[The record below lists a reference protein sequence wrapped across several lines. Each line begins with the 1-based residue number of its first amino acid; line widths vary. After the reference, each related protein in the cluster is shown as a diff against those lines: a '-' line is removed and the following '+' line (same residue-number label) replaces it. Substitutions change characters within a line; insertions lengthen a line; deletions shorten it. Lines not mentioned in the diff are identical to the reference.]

1 MQIFSDMNAG
11 LVPLMVR
18 CECWAFL
25 TWIQDVLLPWSYVSV
40 GRAFLTWFLDVFLP
54 WLDVST
60 RWTFIAWFIPLSD
73 ISVEDDEYLHE
84 G

>member
-1 MQIFSDMNAG
+1 MNVG

-25 TWIQDVLLPWSYVSV
+25 TWIQDVFLPWSDVST
-40 GRAFLTWFLDVFLP
+40 GCAFLTCMLDVFLA
-54 WLDVST
+54 WSDVSAGRVFLT
-60 RWTFIAWFIPLSD
+60 K
-73 ISVEDDEYLHE
+73 

>member
-1 MQIFSDMNAG
+1 MNVG

-25 TWIQDVLLPWSYVSV
+25 TWIQDVFLPWSDVSA
-40 GRAFLTWFLDVFLP
+40 GRAFLTWLQDVFLP
-54 WLDVST
+54 WLDIST
-60 RWTFIAWFIPLSD
+60 GKAFMTWSD
-73 ISVEDDEYLHE
+73 ISVEEYEDLHE